1 MFKIIVVRYL
11 FRTLL
16 ILSESLISYLITN
29 LNSKMDENHRYEL
42 SEMQPRKPP
51 DIFSYQ
57 NVPRVQLMVPEPS
70 MMVNYEPYTI
80 NQSSIS
86 NNLKPARKPFRELRG
101 TGQPNNENQ
110 HNHPSIPQ
118 YPTINK
124 PEAHLQEYYYSN
136 SIPPTQQLPSTFDKK
151 KIIDHDLSVSMYSKL
166 THNDIRQEMRNK
178 HDINSF
184 EKENVSN
191 STLATNMKENNA
203 AVTIPEEVLDILKK
217 QSEEISSLRGQLQ
230 DLTNQLIS
238 SNSKTSTQNISVS
251 HSIIEPHIIPD
262 QRQNISHDEPKDKV
276 LMRDASTQTSAT
288 ASSEIFSEK
297 FRQSED
303 TEKTKN
309 GIPLFVQPQ
318 DLRNNYCHESY
329 HSFPD
334 RNLDAVPIIVNDLEI
349 APPRLTS
356 FESNHTKQREDIDQ
370 RPTEKRFSVETGPD
384 IIDMSKDIK
393 CVDLCPPE
401 DIRKNIN
408 DFQNVPHDVHFDN
421 RPSVGNN
428 QIQVNEP
435 TVLQRMR
442 QLDISFL
449 TAEDFNNKGPKSPK
463 SKVIDDCSRMFWPKA
478 AQFSEPS
485 YSQCTSKESMIQ
497 NSNAL
502 KHLSDEQLTLL
513 ARHRTPDR
521 EKYNNGSRQNFRNN
535 DITKQSELTQYGI
548 SEKNLSKSTIQY
560 LERNKLKK

>member
-1 MFKIIVVRYL
+1 M
-11 FRTLL
+11 

-110 HNHPSIPQ
+110 QHNHPSISQ

-276 LMRDASTQTSAT
+276 LMRDASTQT
-288 ASSEIFSEK
+288 
-297 FRQSED
+297 
-303 TEKTKN
+303 
-309 GIPLFVQPQ
+309 VQPQ
-318 DLRNNYCHESY
+318 DLGNNYCYESY

-513 ARHRTPDR
+513 ARHRTPER
-521 EKYNNGSRQNFRNN
+521 EKYNNTARQKFGPG
-535 DITKQSELTQYGI
+535 DIMKQSELTQYGI